1 MIEENSHNKF
11 KIGNRLYLFW
21 ASSASQAAKESEDSL
36 FALLGRPETD
46 DDDPNR
52 RIELVRS
59 TFMAIYNG
67 KLSADKDDTFYIL
80 GLAPN
85 SARIAV
91 VYWNEMPLRDFAG
104 VISRHFEDME
114 MVDIRK
120 EKKPYVGLHSIFTF
134 SGLPPPCTCRAV
146 NKRCSCSYYESLSE
160 PIE

>member
-1 MIEENSHNKF
+1 MPYWGVPK
-11 KIGNRLYLFW
+11 
-21 ASSASQAAKESEDSL
+21 
-36 FALLGRPETD
+36 TD

-120 EKKPYVGLHSIFTF
+120 EKKPYVGLHSILGSVTL
-134 SGLPPPCTCRAV
+134 GG
-146 NKRCSCSYYESLSE
+146 K
-160 PIE
+160 IK